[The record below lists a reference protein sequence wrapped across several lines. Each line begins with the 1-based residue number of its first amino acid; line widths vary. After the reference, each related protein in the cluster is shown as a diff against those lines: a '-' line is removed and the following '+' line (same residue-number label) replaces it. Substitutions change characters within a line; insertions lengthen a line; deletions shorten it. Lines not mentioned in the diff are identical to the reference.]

1 MSKIDNLAEEFLVEE
16 EFLSEELN
24 KFYTTQQTY
33 TSQDI
38 NEFCCI
44 KNVDGVDFLSVLQNK
59 TIYMKELPK
68 KHYIQISQEYV
79 VNKIILHHV
88 PDSVYTFTMDGQN
101 ITTFKK
107 ITNFPKLNDYLLDIK
122 NITFRNGSFDD
133 HIDLTKINIVRISY
147 QKGTFNDDDVI
158 HYSLYGYKYN
168 ILNQTFEKQ
177 NTKYKYFINTIQLFL
192 NNPTKFL
199 TFYAKTI
206 DETKSGNIYLYI
218 EGKMVNNICVNSGK
232 NLETVKINFNN
243 IDNYLKEPTGFE
255 EKYLTE
261 KIISETLNMSKI
273 NSVQVASSNVDLWYI
288 IISFLKTYNMYHMNQ
303 IFCDWGP

>member
-1 MSKIDNLAEEFLVEE
+1 MSKIYNLAEEFLVEE

-24 KFYTTQQTY
+24 KFY

-101 ITTFKK
+101 IATFKK

-122 NITFRNGSFDD
+122 KIQFRNSLFDD
-133 HIDLTKINIVRISY
+133 HIDLTKIDKVRISY
-147 QKGTFNDDDVI
+147 QKGTFNDNDVI

-168 ILNQTFEKQ
+168 ILDQTFEKQ
-177 NTKYKYFINTIQLFL
+177 NTKYKYFINTIQLLL

-199 TFYAKTI
+199 TFYAETI
-206 DETKSGNIYLYI
+206 DKTKSGNIYLYI
-218 EGKMVNNICVNSGK
+218 EGKMVNNICINSEK
-232 NLETVKINFNN
+232 NLETIKINFNN
-243 IDNYLKEPTGFE
+243 IDHYLKKPTGLE

-261 KIISETLNMSKI
+261 KIISETLNMSRI
-273 NSVQVASSNVDLWYI
+273 QSVQVASSNVNLNSVT
-288 IISFLKTYNMYHMNQ
+288 ISFLKTYNMYHMNQ

>member
-1 MSKIDNLAEEFLVEE
+1 MSKIYNLAEEFLVEE

-24 KFYTTQQTY
+24 TFY

-101 ITTFKK
+101 IATFKK

-122 NITFRNGSFDD
+122 KIQFRNSLFDD
-133 HIDLTKINIVRISY
+133 HIDLTKIDKVRISY
-147 QKGTFNDDDVI
+147 QKGTFNDNDVI

-168 ILNQTFEKQ
+168 ILDQTFEKQ
-177 NTKYKYFINTIQLFL
+177 NTKYKYFINTINLLL

-199 TFYAKTI
+199 TFYAETI
-206 DETKSGNIYLYI
+206 DKTKSGNIYLYI
-218 EGKMVNNICVNSGK
+218 EGKMVNNICINSEK
-232 NLETVKINFNN
+232 NLETIKINFNN
-243 IDNYLKEPTGFE
+243 IDHYLKKPTGLE

-261 KIISETLNMSKI
+261 KIISETLNMSRI
-273 NSVQVASSNVDLWYI
+273 QSVQVASSNVNLNSVT
-288 IISFLKTYNMYHMNQ
+288 ISFLKTYNMYHMNQ

>member
-1 MSKIDNLAEEFLVEE
+1 MSKIYNLAEEFLVEE

-24 KFYTTQQTY
+24 TFY

-101 ITTFKK
+101 IATFKK

-122 NITFRNGSFDD
+122 KIQFRNSLFDD
-133 HIDLTKINIVRISY
+133 HIDLTKIDKVRISY
-147 QKGTFNDDDVI
+147 QKGTFNDNDVI

-168 ILNQTFEKQ
+168 ILDQTFEKQ
-177 NTKYKYFINTIQLFL
+177 NTKYKYFINTINLLL

-199 TFYAKTI
+199 TFYAETI
-206 DETKSGNIYLYI
+206 DKTKSGNIYLYI
-218 EGKMVNNICVNSGK
+218 EGKMVNNICINSEK
-232 NLETVKINFNN
+232 NLETIKINFNN
-243 IDNYLKEPTGFE
+243 IDHYLKKPTGLE

-261 KIISETLNMSKI
+261 KIISETLNMSRI
-273 NSVQVASSNVDLWYI
+273 QSVQVASSNVNLNSVTT
-288 IISFLKTYNMYHMNQ
+288 SFLKTYNMYHMNQ

>member
-1 MSKIDNLAEEFLVEE
+1 MSKIYNLAEEFLVEE

-24 KFYTTQQTY
+24 TFY

-101 ITTFKK
+101 IATFKK

-122 NITFRNGSFDD
+122 KIQFRNSLFDD
-133 HIDLTKINIVRISY
+133 HIDLTKIDKVRISY
-147 QKGTFNDDDVI
+147 QKGTFNDNDVI

-168 ILNQTFEKQ
+168 ILDQTFEKQ
-177 NTKYKYFINTIQLFL
+177 NTKYKYFINTIQLLL

-199 TFYAKTI
+199 TFYAETI
-206 DETKSGNIYLYI
+206 DKTKSGNIYLYI
-218 EGKMVNNICVNSGK
+218 EGKMVNNICINSEK
-232 NLETVKINFNN
+232 NLETIKINFNN
-243 IDNYLKEPTGFE
+243 IDHYLKKPTGLE

-261 KIISETLNMSKI
+261 KIISETLNMSRI
-273 NSVQVASSNVDLWYI
+273 QSVQVASSNVNLNSVTT
-288 IISFLKTYNMYHMNQ
+288 SFLKTYNMYHMNQ